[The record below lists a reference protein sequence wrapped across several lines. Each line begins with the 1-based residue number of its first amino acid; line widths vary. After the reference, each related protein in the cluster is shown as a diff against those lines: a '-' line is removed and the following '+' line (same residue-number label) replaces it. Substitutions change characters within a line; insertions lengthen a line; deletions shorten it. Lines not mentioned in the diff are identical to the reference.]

1 MAKFLYKFLLFLII
15 LKICDT
21 LLSSFFFWSLQPKI
35 ALTEDI
41 GSLNRMYH
49 GEINADIVFFG
60 SSRTS
65 LHINPE
71 IIQHTTGE
79 TAWNLGNDGS
89 NFEQQEFTLEDYLR
103 YNKMPKLVAFEA
115 DLSSLDPSLLRF
127 KTELF
132 LPYRND
138 SGNAFNLFNSS
149 WDESLYYWFFSSAVY
164 KQQIPTI
171 LLDYKNIFN
180 RIKNGN
186 NIVEPLKISKVLTIQ
201 RPDYVLVNGAQL
213 KKGQVN
219 GQLPQSLPYS
229 SPVIHFD
236 LSQIAGRERKFDELL
251 QFANNRGLP
260 LVLIFPPYM
269 KGEIDE
275 GQRKTAIEF
284 YSQLSRKYKNIYF
297 LDYSQDP
304 QLDNNLNF
312 WWDGNH
318 MNIRGANIF
327 SKEVGQELNR
337 IIVSNK

>member
-1 MAKFLYKFLLFLII
+1 MAKFLYKILIFLVI

-89 NFEQQEFTLEDYLR
+89 NFEQQELTLEDYLL
-103 YNKMPKLVAFEA
+103 YNKTPKLVAFEA

-138 SGNAFNLFNSS
+138 SSNAFNLFNSS
-149 WDESLYYWFFSSAVY
+149 WDESLYYWFFSSSVY
-164 KQQIPTI
+164 KQQIPEI
-171 LLDYKNIFN
+171 LVDYKNIFN
-180 RIKNGN
+180 RIKNGG
-186 NIVEPLKISKVLTIQ
+186 NIVEPLKVSKVLTVN
-201 RPDYVLVNGAQL
+201 RPDYVLINGAQL
-213 KKGQVN
+213 KKGQVS
-219 GQLPQSLPYS
+219 GQLPQTLPFP

-236 LSQIAGRERKFDELL
+236 LSQITIRERKFDELM
-251 QFANNRGLP
+251 QFANNRGLI

-275 GQRKTAIEF
+275 EQRKTAIDF
-284 YSQLSRKYKNIYF
+284 YLQLSRKYKNIYF
-297 LDYSQDP
+297 LDYSQDS
-304 QLDNNLNF
+304 QLDNSLNF

-318 MNIRGANIF
+318 LNIKGANLF
-327 SKEVGQELNR
+327 SREVGQELNQ
-337 IIVSNK
+337 IIKSNK